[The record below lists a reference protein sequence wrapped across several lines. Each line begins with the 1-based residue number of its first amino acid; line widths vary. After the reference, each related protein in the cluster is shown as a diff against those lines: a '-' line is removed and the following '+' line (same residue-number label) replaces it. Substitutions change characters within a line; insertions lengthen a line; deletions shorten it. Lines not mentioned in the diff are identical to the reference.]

1 MTHTHPFEHG
11 DPKLESFLD
20 ALWQELA
27 AAADCLSRDWSLP
40 VLATASDGAPAQRIV
55 VLREVHPE
63 SRSLLAW
70 TDLRSAKVAQL
81 RKNMRV
87 GWLFYQRTWRVQLC
101 LTGPVT
107 LHSDDAL
114 AESQWQK
121 CRPESRLGYALPQ
134 APGTVAERPGAISE
148 EVLLKSPLSD
158 VGRENFCVL
167 SGVVDEIDLFLIR
180 KPVNLRCRWKWS
192 DGTFQGEWLHA

>member
-1 MTHTHPFEHG
+1 MTHTDPFENG
-11 DPKLESFLD
+11 DPRLDFFLHT
-20 ALWQELA
+20 LWQELA

-40 VLATASDGAPAQRIV
+40 VLATVFESTPVQRIV

-121 CRPESRLGYALPQ
+121 CRPESRLGYSFPH
-134 APGTVAERPGAISE
+134 APGSVADRPGVNSDE
-148 EVLLKSPLSD
+148 YLLKSPLA

-180 KPVNLRCRWKWS
+180 KPANLRCRWEWRA
-192 DGTFQGEWLHA
+192 GTYRGEWLHA